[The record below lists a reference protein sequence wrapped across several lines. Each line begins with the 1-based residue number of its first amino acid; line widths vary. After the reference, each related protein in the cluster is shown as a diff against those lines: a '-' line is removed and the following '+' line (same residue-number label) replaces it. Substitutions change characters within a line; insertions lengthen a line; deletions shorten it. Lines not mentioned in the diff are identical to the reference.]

1 MRWLLILFLG
11 VALSTQADVLR
22 SQLTSEVQNREPV
35 DNLHDEVVGRA
46 GQITTAIF
54 FTHIEN
60 RKNQQVVHKW
70 LYQGELMAEVTFDI
84 GSHSWRTWSSKD
96 FLPRWQGD
104 WQVQVWVGEQML
116 LSKDFQFTVAMEN
129 Y

>member
-1 MRWLLILFLG
+1 MRWLLILLLG

-35 DNLHDEVVGRA
+35 DDLHDEVVGRA

-60 RKNQQVVHKW
+60 RMNQQVVHRW

-96 FLPRWQGD
+96 FSPTESSDTLKTRIISFRVMNG
-104 WQVQVWVGEQML
+104 
-116 LSKDFQFTVAMEN
+116 
-129 Y
+129 